1 MQQCSRVNKSS
12 AIYRPASGTAFM
24 KPKGPSG
31 AEPALGTRLLGI
43 SGFLGCCNLFAASLL
58 LGLLSPAVSKLGAW
72 AWGPPGGFQTP
83 VVSKLG
89 AWACGPPA
97 VSKLGLAWLGA
108 SGGGLGLG
116 PPALSKLGL
125 GFQTGGLGL
134 GPPGLASGLG
144 GGLGLGAPA
153 VSGGPSL
160 AWLGLGLRGPW
171 GLGLAWLR
179 A

>member
-83 VVSKLG
+83 VVSKTGGLGLWPPGGFQTGFGLAWGFGGGLGLGAPGAFQTGAGFPNWGLGLGAPRLGFGFGGG
-89 AWACGPPA
+89 AWAWGPGGFWR
-97 VSKLGLAWLGA
+97 SKLGLAWLGA
-108 SGGGLGLG
+108 SGALG
-116 PPALSKLGL
+116 
-125 GFQTGGLGL
+125 
-134 GPPGLASGLG
+134 
-144 GGLGLGAPA
+144 
-153 VSGGPSL
+153 
-160 AWLGLGLRGPW
+160 AWLGL
-171 GLGLAWLR
+171 A
-179 A
+179 